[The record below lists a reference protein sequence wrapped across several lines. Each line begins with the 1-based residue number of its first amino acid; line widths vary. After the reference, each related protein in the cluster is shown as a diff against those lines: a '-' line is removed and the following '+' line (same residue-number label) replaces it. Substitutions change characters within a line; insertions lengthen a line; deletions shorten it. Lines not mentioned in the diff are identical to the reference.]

1 MFARNIVYTGTDVDR
16 AVEFL
21 DKEAAPVVSQQKG
34 FAQLAAAGDRA
45 AGVVSILSVWETLED
60 LQASESAMAKVRQEG
75 VGRFGGELASVDVF
89 EQVVMEV
96 GKTPPQPG
104 CVIRI
109 QSTRLDVGAI
119 DEIIG
124 FFRTEILPGILG
136 TPGLR
141 AVRNLINRQTGEG
154 RISVVFSDQAA
165 LEAGDSARQARMA
178 KAGERGVQFGEAR
191 ILEVLY
197 GRMAS

>member
-45 AGVVSILSVWETLED
+45 AGLVSILSVWKTLED
-60 LQASESAMAKVRQEG
+60 LQASESAMTKVRQEG
-75 VGRFGGELASVDVF
+75 VGRFGGELASVDIF

-96 GKTPPQPG
+96 GKNPSQPG

-109 QSTRLDVGAI
+109 QSTRLDVSAI
-119 DEIIG
+119 DEVIG
-124 FFRTEILPGILG
+124 FFRTEILPGILS
-136 TPGLR
+136 TPEVR

-154 RISVVFSDQAA
+154 RISVAFSDQAA

-191 ILEVLY
+191 VLEVLY